1 MIEPLSRTKRFIYLV
16 VFIILFLILIPVVVL
31 YSTGYTISSNFTL
44 EKTGGVYVYSTEPNV
59 SIFINGKLERQTNS
73 FQKGFFA
80 SDLTP
85 KQYVIKVQKDKFS
98 DWNKTIIVLPQQV
111 SEAYPF
117 LIPNQVDMATI
128 TPRIADSS
136 GVTTTNPVYTAIATL
151 FDPLKIVTTHISTS
165 TIATTSPEALA
176 VPHQKVKVWKEKD
189 SIFAEWT
196 GDPSDTPFYFCSQP
210 VLLKTGDQATSTCST
225 KILVYKAANLGT
237 VDFYPGRND
246 VILFGTKDGIYVT
259 ELDMRPNQ
267 NIVTL
272 LSGQGYDFRVSDG
285 EQVFI
290 KTSKG
295 YFQASL

>member
-1 MIEPLSRTKRFIYLV
+1 MIEPLSRTKRFIYLGIFV
-16 VFIILFLILIPVVVL
+16 ILFLVLIPVVVL
-31 YSTGYTISSNFTL
+31 YSTGYTISSDFTL
-44 EKTGGVYVYSTEPNV
+44 EKTGGVYVYSTLPNV

-73 FQKGFFA
+73 FQKGYFA

-85 KQYVIKVQKDKFS
+85 KQYTIKVQKDKYS

-128 TPRIADSS
+128 TPKVLDSN
-136 GVTTTNPVYTAIATL
+136 GATTTNPVYTAIADL
-151 FDPLKIVTTHISTS
+151 FNPLKVITTHISTS
-165 TIATTSPEALA
+165 TPATTSPEALA
-176 VPHQKVKVWKEKD
+176 IPHQKVKVWKEKG

-196 GDPSDTPFYFCSQP
+196 GDSSDTPFYFCSLP
-210 VLLKTGDQATSTCST
+210 VLLKTGEQATSTCST
-225 KILVYKAANLGT
+225 KILVYKTTNLET

-246 VILFGTKDGIYVT
+246 VILFGTNDGIYVT

-267 NIVTL
+267 NVVTL
-272 LSGQGYDFRVSDG
+272 LSGKGLDFRVSDG

-290 KTSKG
+290 KSNKG